1 MNDGYAWW
9 LVLVGLGV
17 GVAVTWLTMTRLPR
31 QESDVGA
38 DEREEEAVLIAATI
52 EGRGGVCPPALAL
65 EVLDLH
71 EEYVVSPT
79 FGGHAAAGRRDPWPE
94 EPDV

>member
-17 GVAVTWLTMTRLPR
+17 GVALTWLSMTALARE
-31 QESDVGA
+31 ESDV
-38 DEREEEAVLIAATI
+38 DPREREEEAGLIAATI
-52 EGRGGVCPPALAL
+52 EARGGICPPALAL

-71 EEYVVSPT
+71 ADHLASPAVRT
-79 FGGHAAAGRRDPWPE
+79 PTTASPGTPP
-94 EPDV
+94 